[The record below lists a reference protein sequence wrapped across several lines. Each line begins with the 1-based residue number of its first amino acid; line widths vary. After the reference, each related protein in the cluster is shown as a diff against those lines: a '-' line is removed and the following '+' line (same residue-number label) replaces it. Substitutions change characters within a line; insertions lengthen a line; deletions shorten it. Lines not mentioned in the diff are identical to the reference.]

1 MEKSVI
7 DLYTFATPNGRKISI
22 VLEELGLPY
31 NVHII
36 NIMKMEQFS
45 PEFISKNPNSKI
57 PCIVDPEG
65 PDGKPITVF
74 ESGAIL
80 LYLAE
85 KTGKLLPKDLRGK
98 TEVTQWVMW
107 SMGGV
112 GPMFGQFNY
121 FSRFAKEKIPSA
133 IERYQ
138 TEATRLV
145 KVLDTQ
151 LGTTSGYVT
160 STGYS
165 IADII
170 SYPWIFL
177 ITTQYSPVK
186 VDDFP
191 NVKKWL
197 ELLGAR
203 PAVQKGMAVPETP
216 KL

>member
-1 MEKSVI
+1 MAKAAI
-7 DLYTFATPNGRKISI
+7 DLFTWATPNGKKISI
-22 VLEELGLPY
+22 ALEELELPY
-31 NVHII
+31 NVHAI
-36 NIMKMEQFS
+36 NISKNEQFS

-57 PCIVDPEG
+57 PCIVDHDG

-98 TEVTQWVMW
+98 AEVTQWVMW
-107 SMGGV
+107 NMGGV
-112 GPMFGQFNY
+112 GPMFGQYNHFN
-121 FSRFAKEKIPSA
+121 RFAKEKIPYA
-133 IERYQ
+133 IERYK

-151 LGTTSGYVT
+151 LGTTTGYVC
-160 STGYS
+160 STGFS

-170 SYPWIFL
+170 TYPWVQIVA
-177 ITTQYSPVK
+177 TPYSPLNVEE
-186 VDDFP
+186 FP
-191 NVKKWL
+191 NVQKWL
-197 ELLGAR
+197 ALIASR
-203 PAVQKGMAVPETP
+203 PAVQKGMAIPDTS